1 MNGIDLLNNMVDELQ
16 RARECLVD
24 LRNGEGPSDDD
35 MLFLMEDIEADLE
48 RYYDVADS
56 INAMVEDIVVCE

>member
-16 RARECLVD
+16 RARDVL
-24 LRNGEGPSDDD
+24 LYIFSAGDDID
-35 MLFLMEDIEADLE
+35 SLINDIEADLE